1 MNIWLI
7 ASGLGFLF
15 HGLLILWVGNLPW
28 AFRVGKKPNFEK
40 GSSGAFQIFWLDQY
54 SYIGLVLT
62 LLGLAQI
69 VGGGLN

>member
-28 AFRVGKKPNFEK
+28 AFRAGKKPNFEK
-40 GSSGAFQIFWLDQY
+40 GSSGDPK
-54 SYIGLVLT
+54 V
-62 LLGLAQI
+62 
-69 VGGGLN
+69 